1 MNEESINTS
10 LNGLSESEAVNK
22 LKTIGYNELPSSKPK
37 TIFHTMYNV
46 VREPMFLML
55 VACGALYLIAGEM
68 QDALMLLGFV
78 FVMMGITIYQERK
91 TERALDALRDLS
103 SPRALVVR
111 DGVQHR
117 IPGREV
123 VEGDLIVLSEG
134 DRVPAD
140 SAIVQTN
147 GISTDESLL
156 TGESVPVRKQVWNNE
171 SLILQPG
178 GDDLP
183 YVYSGT
189 LVVQGQGMARV
200 YATGI
205 RTELGKI
212 GKALQEVK
220 EEETRLNKEVR
231 SLVKHIAIFG
241 MCLCLVAVIIF
252 GITRGDWLKAVLN
265 GLTLAM
271 ALLPEEFPVVLTIFM
286 ALGAWRMSKK
296 NVLTR
301 RVPAIE
307 TLGSAT
313 VLCTDKTGTLTQ
325 NRMTVQQL
333 YNGKTVLEIN
343 KDTILPEDFIDL
355 VYISAKASLPN
366 PFDPMEK
373 AFHVIYDDK
382 LKNYEHLHKKQIL
395 EKEYPLS
402 RDILGMAN
410 AWRYDDGC
418 KYVASKGSPEAIMKL
433 CCMSDEEK
441 AVIDKQITVMA
452 AEGLRILGVA
462 SITHQGEWLESLREY
477 KFNFL
482 GLVGLSDP
490 PRETVPAAVK
500 ECYRAGIRVIMITGD
515 YPGTAVAIARQI
527 GLKNTEEIITGTELS
542 AMSEEELAQRIDKV
556 TIFARVVPEQKLL
569 IVKSLKA
576 RGEIVAMT
584 GDGVN
589 DAPALKSANIGIA
602 MGERGTDVARESAS
616 LVLVDDDFSSIVSAV
631 RMGRRIYDNL
641 KKASAYIF
649 SIHVPIAGMSLIP
662 LIYSDLPLILFPIHV
677 VFLELIIDP
686 ACSVVFEM
694 EPEEKRVMDKPPRN
708 LKTPI
713 FSLQLIGV
721 SILQGLSVLLI
732 IGLVYWYGVSR
743 DISDEQV
750 RALVFCTLVFS
761 NIGLIISNRSW
772 TESIFNILRKPNPAM
787 VWLVVGV
794 VALTFAITSV
804 PYLNQLFKF
813 APLHKHDVLICL
825 GMGLLSIAWFELLKI
840 FRSRRTARFINH
852 KA

>member
-1 MNEESINTS
+1 MTEDTNFTS
-10 LNGLSESEAVNK
+10 LNGLSESEASRI
-22 LKTIGYNELPSSKPK
+22 LKTLGYNELPSSKPK
-37 TIFHTMYNV
+37 TIFHTMYHV
-46 VREPMFLML
+46 IREPMFLML
-55 VACGALYLIAGEM
+55 VACGVLYLIAGEL

-103 SPRALVVR
+103 SPRALVLR
-111 DGVQHR
+111 DGVQRR

-140 SAIVQTN
+140 SAIVHTS
-147 GISTDESLL
+147 GICTDESLL
-156 TGESVPVRKQVWNNE
+156 TGESVPVRKKIWNDEPIN
-171 SLILQPG
+171 LQPG
-178 GDDLP
+178 GDGLP
-183 YVYSGT
+183 FVYSGT

-200 YATGI
+200 FATGI

-212 GKALQEVK
+212 GKALQGVK
-220 EEETRLNKEVR
+220 EEETRLNREVR
-231 SLVKHIAIFG
+231 KLVKHIAIFG
-241 MCLCLVAVIIF
+241 LCLCLVAIIIF
-252 GITRGDWLKAVLN
+252 GITRGDWMKAVLN

-333 YNGKTVLEIN
+333 YNGQDYVQVDAVKA
-343 KDTILPEDFIDL
+343 LPEEFAEL
-355 VYISAKASLPN
+355 VYTSAKASLPS

-373 AFHVIYDDK
+373 AFHSIFDTKCKDCSFFQCK
-382 LKNYEHLHKKQIL
+382 ATL

-402 RDILGMAN
+402 HEILAMAN
-410 AWRYDDGC
+410 AWRNEDGSQF
-418 KYVASKGSPEAIMKL
+418 VAAKGSPEAIMKL
-433 CCMSDEEK
+433 CRMDSKE
-441 AVIDKQITVMA
+441 ITELETRITAMA
-452 AEGLRILGVA
+452 ANGLRVLGVA
-462 SITHQGEWLESLREY
+462 TVTHASEWKEQITDYHY
-477 KFNFL
+477 KLL
-482 GLVGLSDP
+482 GLIGLADP
-490 PRETVPAAVK
+490 PRATVPAAVK
-500 ECYRAGIRVIMITGD
+500 ECYHAGIRVIMITGD
-515 YPGTAVAIARQI
+515 YPGTALAIAKQI
-527 GLKNTEEIITGTELS
+527 GLKNPEEIITGPEL
-542 AMSEEELAQRIDKV
+542 AKMSEHELAERIGKV

-569 IVKSLKA
+569 IVKALKA
-576 RGEIVAMT
+576 KGEIVAMT

-662 LIYSDLPLILFPIHV
+662 LIYSDLPLILYPIHV

-694 EPEEKRVMDKPPRN
+694 EPEEKHVMDKPPRS
-708 LKTPI
+708 LKTSI
-713 FSLQLIGV
+713 FSLQMVGL

-732 IGLVYWYGVSR
+732 VGLVYWYGVSR
-743 DISDEQV
+743 NISDEQV
-750 RALVFCTLVFS
+750 RALAFCTLVFS

-772 TESIFNILRKPNPAM
+772 TESIFTILRKPNPAM
-787 VWLVVGV
+787 LWLVGGV

-804 PYLNQLFKF
+804 PFLNELFKF
-813 APLHKHDVLICL
+813 SRLHTHDVFICL
-825 GMGLLSIAWFELLKI
+825 GMGLLSIVWFELLKI
-840 FRSRRTARFINH
+840 FRKH
-852 KA
+852 KLQR

>member
-1 MNEESINTS
+1 MTPESISKS
-10 LNGLSESEAVNK
+10 LDGLSESAASQK

-37 TIFHTMYNV
+37 TIFHTVYEV

-55 VACGALYLIAGEM
+55 VACGVLYLIAGEL

-78 FVMMGITIYQERK
+78 FVMMSITIYQERK
-91 TERALDALRDLS
+91 TERALDALKDLS

-111 DGVQHR
+111 DGVQRR

-140 SAIVQTN
+140 AAIIKTT
-147 GISTDESLL
+147 GLSTDESLL
-156 TGESVPVRKQVWNNE
+156 TGESVPVSKKAWDNE
-171 SLILQPG
+171 ALNTQPG

-183 YVYSGT
+183 FVYSGT
-189 LVVQGQGMARV
+189 LVVAGQGMARV
-200 YATGI
+200 YASGI

-212 GKALQEVK
+212 GKALSEVK
-220 EEETRLNKEVR
+220 EEETRLNREVR
-231 SLVKHIAIFG
+231 KLVKNIAIFG
-241 MCLCLVAVIIF
+241 LCLCVIAIVIF
-252 GITRGDWLKAVLN
+252 GLTRGDWMQAVLN

-296 NVLTR
+296 HVLTR

-307 TLGSAT
+307 TLGSAS

-325 NRMTVQQL
+325 NRMTVQKL
-333 YNGKTVLEIN
+333 YNGSKFLSLDGVTA
-343 KDTILPEDFIDL
+343 LPSDYCAL
-355 VYISAKASLPN
+355 VYIAAQASSPT

-373 AFHVIYDDK
+373 AFHTLNTSK
-382 LKNYEHLHKKQIL
+382 LQDAKLNTQKHSLQ
-395 EKEYPLS
+395 KEYPLS
-402 RDILGMAN
+402 HEILAMAN
-410 AWRYDDGC
+410 AWKDESGRAYI
-418 KYVASKGSPEAIMKL
+418 AAKGSPEAIMRL
-433 CCMSDEEK
+433 CHLS
-441 AVIDKQITVMA
+441 A
-452 AEGLRILGVA
+452 AETAVVEAQISLLAADGLRVLGVA
-462 SITHQGEWLESLREY
+462 TVAHQGEWLPEIGAY
-477 KFNFL
+477 QYQFL
-482 GLVGLSDP
+482 GLVGLADP
-490 PRETVPAAVK
+490 PRETVPAAVQ

-515 YPGTAVAIARQI
+515 YPGTASAIARQI
-527 GLKNTEEIITGTELS
+527 GLKNPDEIITGPELS
-542 AMSEEELAQRIDKV
+542 LMSEQQLAARIDHV
-556 TIFARVVPEQKLL
+556 TIFARVVPEQKLM
-569 IVKSLKA
+569 IVKALKA

-616 LVLVDDDFSSIVSAV
+616 LVLVNDDFSSIVSAV

-649 SIHVPIAGMSLIP
+649 SIHVPIAGMSLLP
-662 LIYSDLPLILFPIHV
+662 LINSDLPLLLYPIHV

-694 EPEEKRVMDKPPRN
+694 EPEENQIMDKPPRSLN
-708 LKTPI
+708 TPI
-713 FSLQLIGV
+713 FSLKMVGL

-732 IGLVYWYGVSR
+732 VGLVYWYGLDR
-743 DISDEQV
+743 GLADGQV
-750 RALVFCTLVFS
+750 RALAFCTLVFS

-772 TESIFNILRKPNPAM
+772 SESIFRILRKPNPAM
-787 VWLVVGV
+787 LWLVTGV
-794 VALTFAITSV
+794 IALTFAITSV
-804 PYLNQLFKF
+804 PFLYQLFKF
-813 APLHKHDVLICL
+813 APLHKHDVLVCF
-825 GMGLLSIAWFELLKI
+825 GMGLLSIVWFELLKM
-840 FRSRRTARFINH
+840 FRSHRISR
-852 KA
+852 

>member
-1 MNEESINTS
+1 MEMTQEESFTS
-10 LNGLSESEAVNK
+10 VHGLSESEASQK
-22 LKTIGYNELPSSKPK
+22 IKTLGYNELPSSKPK
-37 TIFHTMYNV
+37 TIFHTMYHV
-46 VREPMFLML
+46 IREPMFLML
-55 VACGALYLIAGEM
+55 VACGLLYLITGEV

-103 SPRALVVR
+103 SPRALVIR
-111 DGVQHR
+111 DGVQRR

-140 SAIVQTN
+140 AAIVHTN

-156 TGESVPVRKQVWNNE
+156 TGESVPVRKKLWNSEPANV
-171 SLILQPG
+171 QPG

-183 YVYSGT
+183 FIYSGT

-212 GKALQEVK
+212 GKALQSVK
-220 EEETRLNKEVR
+220 EEETRLNREVR
-231 SLVKHIAIFG
+231 NLVKHIAIFG
-241 MCLCLVAVIIF
+241 LCLCLVAIIIF
-252 GITRGDWLKAVLN
+252 GLSRGDWLKAVLN

-286 ALGAWRMSKK
+286 TLGAWRMSKK

-325 NRMTVQQL
+325 NRMTVQEL
-333 YNGKTVLEIN
+333 YNGRNFARVDADKALAE
-343 KDTILPEDFIDL
+343 EFCEL
-355 VYISAKASLPN
+355 VYTSAKASLPN

-373 AFHVIYDDK
+373 AFHTIYDNCCKDSS
-382 LKNYEHLHKKQIL
+382 LFQSKQTL

-402 RDILGMAN
+402 HDILAMAN
-410 AWRYDDGC
+410 AWRDDEGNQF
-418 KYVASKGSPEAIMKL
+418 VAVKGSPEAIMKL
-433 CCMSDEEK
+433 CQMSTEEFTEIE
-441 AVIDKQITVMA
+441 ARITAMA
-452 AEGLRILGVA
+452 ANGLRVLGIATVV
-462 SITHQGEWLESLREY
+462 HQGEWLEKISDYRYE
-477 KFNFL
+477 FL
-482 GLVGLSDP
+482 GLIGLADP
-490 PRETVPAAVK
+490 PRTTVPSAVK
-500 ECYRAGIRVIMITGD
+500 ECYRAGMRIIMITGD
-515 YPGTAVAIARQI
+515 YPGTALAIAKQI
-527 GLKNTEEIITGTELS
+527 GLSNPENIITGPELS
-542 AMSEEELAQRIDKV
+542 KMSEQELAQRIDTV

-569 IVKSLKA
+569 IVKALKDK
-576 RGEIVAMT
+576 GEIVAMT

-616 LVLVDDDFSSIVSAV
+616 LVLVDDDFSSIVCAV

-649 SIHVPIAGMSLIP
+649 SIHVPIAGMSIIP
-662 LIYSDLPLILFPIHV
+662 LFYADLPLILYPIHV

-694 EPEEKRVMDKPPRN
+694 EPEEKHIMDKPPRSI
-708 LKTPI
+708 KEPI
-713 FSLQLIGV
+713 FSLKMVGV
-721 SILQGLSVLLI
+721 SLLQGLSVLLI
-732 IGLVYWYGVSR
+732 VGLVYWYGVSR
-743 DISDEQV
+743 NISDEQV
-750 RALVFCTLVFS
+750 RALAFCTLVFS

-772 TESIFNILRKPNPAM
+772 SESIFTILRKPNPAM
-787 VWLVVGV
+787 LWLVGGV
-794 VALTFAITSV
+794 IALTFTITSNHF
-804 PYLNQLFKF
+804 LNDLFKF

-825 GMGLLSIAWFELLKI
+825 GMGLLSITWFELLKVI
-840 FRSRRTARFINH
+840 R
-852 KA
+852 KKKVV

>member
-1 MNEESINTS
+1 MTEVNFDKT
-10 LNGLSESEAVNK
+10 LNGLSESEANQR

-37 TIFHTMYNV
+37 TIFHIVYHV
-46 VREPMFLML
+46 IREPMFLML
-55 VACGALYLIAGEM
+55 VACGMLYLMAGEL

-91 TERALDALRDLS
+91 TERALDALKDLS

-111 DGVQHR
+111 DGVQRR
-117 IPGREV
+117 IAGREV

-140 SAIVQTN
+140 AAIVHTT

-156 TGESVPVRKQVWNNE
+156 TGESVPVSKKTWEEEV
-171 SLILQPG
+171 LDTQPG

-183 YVYSGT
+183 FIYSGT

-200 YATGI
+200 YATGMS
-205 RTELGKI
+205 TELGKI
-212 GKALQEVK
+212 GKALQGVK

-231 SLVKHIAIFG
+231 SLVKYIAIFG
-241 MCLCLVAVIIF
+241 IGLCVLAIIIF
-252 GITRGDWLKAVLN
+252 GITRGDWMKAVLN

-325 NRMTVQQL
+325 NRMTVQEL
-333 YNGKTVLEIN
+333 YNGKDFVVVDATRA
-343 KDTILPEDFIDL
+343 LPAEFEAL
-355 VYISAKASLPN
+355 VFTSAKASSPN

-373 AFHVIYDDK
+373 AFHTLFDTRFKDSN
-382 LKNYEHLHKKQIL
+382 LSNSKQTL

-402 RDILGMAN
+402 HDILAMAN
-410 AWRYDDGC
+410 AWRNEDGSRF
-418 KYVASKGSPEAIMKL
+418 VAAKGSPEAIMKL
-433 CCMSDEEK
+433 CKMNPVEIAEVETK
-441 AVIDKQITVMA
+441 IIAMA
-452 AEGLRILGVA
+452 ANGLRVLGVA
-462 SITHQGEWLESLREY
+462 AVTHEGEWHAQITDY
-477 KFNFL
+477 KYQLL
-482 GLVGLSDP
+482 GLIGLADP

-500 ECYRAGIRVIMITGD
+500 ECYHAGIRIIMITGD
-515 YPGTAVAIARQI
+515 YPGTALAIAKQI
-527 GLKNTEEIITGTELS
+527 GLKNPEEIITGPELS
-542 AMSEEELAQRIDKV
+542 KMSEQELAQRIDKV
-556 TIFARVVPEQKLL
+556 TVFARVVPEQKLL
-569 IVKSLKA
+569 IVNALKA
-576 RGEIVAMT
+576 RGEVVAMT

-662 LIYSDLPLILFPIHV
+662 LLYSDLPLILYPIHV

-694 EPEEKRVMDKPPRN
+694 EPEEKHVMDKPPRS
-708 LKTPI
+708 LKTSI
-713 FSLQLIGV
+713 FSLKMVGV

-732 IGLVYWYGVSR
+732 VGLVYWYGVMR

-750 RALVFCTLVFS
+750 RALAFCTLVFS
-761 NIGLIISNRSW
+761 NIGLIVSNRSW
-772 TESIFNILRKPNPAM
+772 SESIFTILKRPNPAM
-787 VWLVVGV
+787 LWLVGGV
-794 VALTFAITSV
+794 IALTFTITSV
-804 PYLNQLFKF
+804 PFLNNLFKF
-813 APLHKHDVLICL
+813 APLHKHDVLICF
-825 GMGLLSIAWFELLKI
+825 GMGLLSIAWFELLKLM
-840 FRSRRTARFINH
+840 RRRRIQ
-852 KA
+852 KEGKY